1 MGKFIL
7 IDRITKKI
15 SIYEDY
21 IMHSLYEINYT
32 SYYIDAEYMHTN
44 TYDFFPHSRPM
55 SVRQS
60 HVCSSM
66 VSQCP
71 LIWYI
76 QCWNIHSYGL
86 AHHQTAQSRAYNY
99 YWPGGEIY
107 FVLRARKFPPPER
120 ISPPH
125 WAWFLPPLL
134 WAHFPSIWSVDPP
147 SPPRGENVKILKK
160 ISGPPGVP

>member
-1 MGKFIL
+1 MLILACSYRYFCFIQKKHSSNFYYCNILIKSHICCNNYSELLRIANSIVIKIKGKFIL

-32 SYYIDAEYMHTN
+32 SYYFDAKYMHIN

-71 LIWYI
+71 LIRYI
-76 QCWNIHSYGL
+76 QC
-86 AHHQTAQSRAYNY
+86 
-99 YWPGGEIY
+99 
-107 FVLRARKFPPPER
+107 
-120 ISPPH
+120 
-125 WAWFLPPLL
+125 
-134 WAHFPSIWSVDPP
+134 
-147 SPPRGENVKILKK
+147 
-160 ISGPPGVP
+160 